1 MASDVMTVAF
11 EWRERH
17 PSQPHLGNMLQY
29 HDLYK
34 QSIES
39 PSQFWSNQARELLWF
54 TQDFHTPHIGSFE
67 DGYNAWF
74 LGGQLNAS
82 FNCIDR
88 HMIDDPDRV
97 AIIYEPDDPNQVV
110 KRVTYGELLGH
121 VSKLAGFLRSQGVK
135 KGDIVTI
142 YMSMVPEVI
151 YSLLACARIGAVHSV
166 VFAGFSAAALRDRI
180 VDANSKV
187 VITADEGRRGGK
199 SIPTKHIVDE
209 ALKNCPCVSTVLI
222 YERTGSQ
229 VPCVTGRDFW
239 WNEEVKKFPTYISPE
254 PMDSE
259 DYLFMLYTS
268 GSTGKP
274 KGVLHS
280 TAGYLLGAAVTG
292 KYVFDVHKDDIF
304 FCAGDIGWI
313 TGHTYVAYAPL
324 LLGCT
329 TVMFEGT
336 PAYPSY
342 TRYWEI
348 IAKHAVTHFYAAPTA
363 LRLLKRSVSKEDVAG
378 FDTSSLRV
386 LGSVGEPIAPEVWKW
401 YSDFM
406 GNAKAYITDT
416 YWQTETGSHIIAAMA
431 GVTPMKPGCASLPC
445 FGIDAAIIDPVSGKE
460 LEGYPV
466 EGVLAIKQPWPSMA
480 RTIRGDHRRY
490 MESYLD
496 VYKGYYFT
504 GDGAFRDFDGHLWI
518 RGRIDDVIN
527 VSGHRLSTSEIESAA
542 IEHGA
547 VAEIAVIG
555 VADDLTGQ
563 AINAF
568 VSLKTLD
575 KPPEIE
581 NDLVLQIRR
590 LIGPF
595 AVPKKVIIVRELPK
609 TRSGKNVRRILRKIA
624 SGDTDFGDTSTLADP
639 GIVND
644 VIQAFSRGVKRAP
657 RP

>member
-406 GNAKAYITDT
+406 GNAKAYITD
-416 YWQTETGSHIIAAMA
+416 
-431 GVTPMKPGCASLPC
+431 
-445 FGIDAAIIDPVSGKE
+445 
-460 LEGYPV
+460 
-466 EGVLAIKQPWPSMA
+466 
-480 RTIRGDHRRY
+480 
-490 MESYLD
+490 
-496 VYKGYYFT
+496 FT